1 MTGDT
6 DTLVGALW
14 YPTRGVASRDGIV
27 ALTVLAL
34 AAAVAAR
41 YAVGLYPAAASLGF
55 LAVVVLVVVAWFGF
69 LGRVLAGTVGADLVS
84 GDGALVDVPGDAG
97 ELPAFGG
104 VRDLLA
110 AGVRVALASVPY
122 LAAPFLLL
130 YVTVLGLGGIAP
142 ESLQGGG
149 GIALLAG
156 GTISFLLALAFVYV
170 YPAALCELAATGSV
184 RRALA
189 PWGFRDVLA
198 HAAYLYAW
206 TAALTIGI
214 LALATYGSVLT
225 STGVFGLLA
234 ALAAGYASAVTARLS
249 GMGYRRARRR

>member
-6 DTLVGALW
+6 DTFAGALW

-34 AAAVAAR
+34 AVAVAAR
-41 YAVGLYPAAASLGF
+41 YAAGLYPGVAALGF
-55 LAVVVLVVVAWFGF
+55 LAVIVVAAVAWLGF
-69 LGRVLAGTVGADLVS
+69 LGRVLASIINPDLAS
-84 GDGALVDVPGDAG
+84 GDGALVDVPGDAS

-110 AGVRVALASVPY
+110 TGAPVVLASVPY

-149 GIALLAG
+149 GIALLVG
-156 GTISFLLALAFVYV
+156 GTVSFLLALAFVYV
-170 YPAALCELAATGSV
+170 YPAALRELAATGSV

-189 PWGFRDVLA
+189 PWTFRDVLA

-225 STGVFGLLA
+225 SSGVFGLVA
-234 ALAAGYASAVTARLS
+234 ALAAGYTSAVAARLA